1 MSAQPLAQPFRLK
14 GSYDAER
21 IGVSAVAADSKVR
34 NRGRPQQGQAKEKPM
49 G

>member
-1 MSAQPLAQPFRLK
+1 MSSHTLAQLFPLK

-21 IGVSAVAADSKVR
+21 IRVSAVAADSKVR
-34 NRGRPQQGQAKEKPM
+34 SSGRPPQSQAKEKPM

>member
-1 MSAQPLAQPFRLK
+1 MSSHPLAQLFWLK

-34 NRGRPQQGQAKEKPM
+34 SRGRPPQGRGKEKPM